1 MNYTSV
7 LLQHCISSSRRGWLA
22 RVSLLNSS
30 DGVNSIFHVL
40 EIHNVYVTAVA
51 LRASRYLTDR
61 NGTISNRRRALPH
74 RAPVLSHTRL
84 RAQSSHLG
92 GWLVGLISVLYGL
105 LNHANRG
112 LH

>member
-40 EIHNVYVTAVA
+40 EIHNV
-51 LRASRYLTDR
+51 
-61 NGTISNRRRALPH
+61 RRALPH